1 MSALPL
7 PRAIDDPPY
16 ILLFRL
22 DDLAPAAAVIV
33 AGYLADALLPSL
45 VVAVAAAWLYQRVR
59 AGRPEGFVQH
69 WLWFWGLYPNQGYS
83 FRNPYRREY
92 RP

>member
-16 ILLFRL
+16 VLLFRL
-22 DDLAPAAAVIV
+22 DDLAPAGAVIV
-33 AGYLADALLPSL
+33 AGYLVGALLPSL
-45 VVAVAAAWLYQRVR
+45 VVAVGAAWLYQRVR

-69 WLWFWGLYPNQGYS
+69 WLWFWGLYPNRGHS
-83 FRNPYRREY
+83 FANAYRREY